1 MLAAVSERRLM
12 VHSGPTSLSDEKVL
26 IMKSFPMSRVFR
38 VSAIAASLRGL
49 FLVGVLSAVS
59 APALAADEQTA
70 VQACTPDVM
79 RLCQQFIPDHDR
91 IGACLAHNKRQLS
104 AGCRSVMST
113 PKSAKKQRHAS
124 N

>member
-1 MLAAVSERRLM
+1 MLAAV
-12 VHSGPTSLSDEKVL
+12 SDEKVL
-26 IMKSFPMSRVFR
+26 IMKSFPMGRVFR
-38 VSAIAASLRGL
+38 VSTIAASLRGL
-49 FLVGVLSAVS
+49 FLVGVLSTVS
-59 APALAADEQTA
+59 APAFAVDEQAA

-91 IGACLAHNKRQLS
+91 VGACLAHNKKQLS

-113 PKSAKKQRHAS
+113 PKSVKKQRHAS